1 MPSDEMAA
9 VPGPYAR
16 SSLEFHQSY
25 PPLPVRSLCATI
37 QYVVLATS
45 STYGF
50 RSKSTQPGP
59 PGPSARPQVR
69 FVEPGEPPASER
81 IDTFS
86 ESLVPVSATHIA
98 TRVMK
103 KLDPVTKDWATQRF
117 RFTCSFEPTMS
128 FAIRRWVGWPLARG
142 KAASPPVNS

>member
-59 PGPSARPQVR
+59 PGPDRQFQQTPRPGARHPHRDARDEEARSDDEGLGDPAIQIYLLVR
-69 FVEPGEPPASER
+69 ADDVVRDQKVGWVTAREGKGGEPAGE
-81 IDTFS
+81 
-86 ESLVPVSATHIA
+86 
-98 TRVMK
+98 
-103 KLDPVTKDWATQRF
+103 
-117 RFTCSFEPTMS
+117 
-128 FAIRRWVGWPLARG
+128 
-142 KAASPPVNS
+142 